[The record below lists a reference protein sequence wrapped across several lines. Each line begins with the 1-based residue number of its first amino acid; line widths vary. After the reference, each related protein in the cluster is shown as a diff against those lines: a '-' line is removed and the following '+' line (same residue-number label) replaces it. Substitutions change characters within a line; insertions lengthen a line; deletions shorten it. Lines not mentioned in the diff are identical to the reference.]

1 MAGSAAQPKA
11 VAHETVEQRQA
22 KGKRQRETVPLSWH
36 SQLELAPDRDP
47 IGLLASQAASRVQE
61 LVPIRY
67 GRMLESPFAFYRG
80 AALPM
85 AADLSLTPTTHL
97 LETQLCGDA
106 HLSNFGAFGAP
117 DRRLVFDVNDFDETH
132 PGPFEWDVKRLAASV
147 EIAGRVNGY
156 KARKRREA
164 VLATVESYRTH
175 MRRLAKRDNLDVWY
189 ERIEYETILEYAR
202 GAVGPAAWQR
212 LSAAAAKA
220 TSRNSI
226 QVLGKLTQ
234 IVDGEPRFVA
244 TPPLLVPLRDL
255 APEGDQRTDEELI
268 AWLRQMMR
276 RYRTSLQYDRR
287 ILLEQF
293 RLVDAARKVVGVGS
307 VGTRAWVLLMLG
319 RDNDDP
325 LFLQAKE
332 AQQSVLAPYVET
344 THRFRNEGERVV
356 AGQHI
361 MQAAS
366 DIFLGSLRAN
376 GADGFQRDFYV
387 RQLRDWKMSAN
398 PSIMEPETMLA
409 YGAVCGR
416 SLARAHARG
425 GDRIAI
431 ASYLGSSDKF
441 DVAVAEFASR
451 YADVT
456 EADHAA
462 LAAAAESGRI
472 TAERGL

>member
-1 MAGSAAQPKA
+1 MAGSAAQPKP
-11 VAHETVEQRQA
+11 VAHETVAERQA
-22 KGKRQRETVPLSWH
+22 RGKRQRETVPLSWH
-36 SQLELAPDRDP
+36 SQLELASDRDP
-47 IGLLASQAASRVQE
+47 IGLLESQAASRVQE

-85 AADLSLTPTTHL
+85 AADLSLSPTTTL

-156 KARKRREA
+156 KPRKRREA

-202 GAVGPAAWQR
+202 GSVGEAAWQR
-212 LSAAAAKA
+212 LLAAASKA

-226 QVLGKLTQ
+226 QVLRKLTAL
-234 IVDGEPRFVA
+234 VDGEPRFVA
-244 TPPLLVPLRDL
+244 APPLLVPLHDL
-255 APEGDQRTDEELI
+255 VPDGDERTGEEVL

-287 ILLEQF
+287 VLLEQF
-293 RLVDAARKVVGVGS
+293 RLVDGARKVVGVGS

-366 DIFLGSLRAN
+366 DIFLGSLRAT
-376 GADGFQRDFYV
+376 GVDGFQRDFYV

-398 PSIMEPETMLA
+398 PSIMEPETMRA
-409 YGAVCGR
+409 YGAICGR

-456 EADHAA
+456 ESDHAA
-462 LAAAAESGRI
+462 LTQAAASGRI
-472 TAERGL
+472 TAEHGL

>member
-1 MAGSAAQPKA
+1 MAGSASQPK
-11 VAHETVEQRQA
+11 VVRHESVEERQA

-36 SQLELAPDRDP
+36 SQLELGDRDP
-47 IGLLASQAASRVQE
+47 IGLLEQQAASRVAS

-85 AADLSLTPTTHL
+85 AADLSRVPTTHL

-106 HLSNFGAFGAP
+106 HLSNFGFFAAP

-147 EIAGRVNGY
+147 EVAGRVNGF
-156 KARKRREA
+156 KAKKRREA
-164 VLATVESYRTH
+164 VIATVEAYRVNI
-175 MRRLAKRDNLDVWY
+175 RRLAKQRNLDVWY
-189 ERIEYETILEYAR
+189 ERIEYESLLEYAR
-202 GAVGPAAWQR
+202 GAIGEAAWQR
-212 LSAAAAKA
+212 LLTAAGKA
-220 TSRNSI
+220 PTRDSI
-226 QVLGKLTQ
+226 HALGKLTAV
-234 IVDGEPRFVA
+234 VDGEPRFLA
-244 TPPLLVPLRDL
+244 TPPLLVPVHDV
-255 APEGDQRTDEELI
+255 AASESDMPAEEVM
-268 AWLRQMMR
+268 AWLRQMLR
-276 RYRTSLQYDRR
+276 RYRNSLQYDRR
-287 ILLEQF
+287 LLLEQF
-293 RLVDAARKVVGVGS
+293 RVVDAARKVVGVGS

-319 RDNDDP
+319 RDDDDP

-356 AGQHI
+356 AGQHL
-361 MQAAS
+361 MQGAS
-366 DIFLGSLRAN
+366 DIFLGSLRAQ
-376 GADGFQRDFYV
+376 GADGVQRDFYV
-387 RQLRDWKMSAN
+387 RQLRDWKISAN
-398 PSIMEPETMLA
+398 PTIMEPETMLA
-409 YGAVCGR
+409 YGSVCGR

-441 DVAVAEFASR
+441 AVALADFASK

-456 EADHAA
+456 ESDHAA
-462 LAAAAESGRI
+462 LAAAVESGRI